1 MMMRAPAL
9 IFAAMLATATPAF
22 AATDVLTVD
31 FGFFPQGTTCKI
43 FNTTGK
49 VTMRTGREIEFKIKG
64 DTAKVAFRCSQ
75 PDGRTFEVN
84 AGALLPQGDHR
95 RVSMQIN
102 QDDHAHVLWDD
113 GGLRKSIVPGILVW
127 R

>member
-49 VTMRTGREIEFKIKG
+49 VTMRTGREIEFTDLRQALAVGTPWTPELIESLMPG
-64 DTAKVAFRCSQ
+64 AK
-75 PDGRTFEVN
+75 
-84 AGALLPQGDHR
+84 
-95 RVSMQIN
+95 
-102 QDDHAHVLWDD
+102 
-113 GGLRKSIVPGILVW
+113 
-127 R
+127 